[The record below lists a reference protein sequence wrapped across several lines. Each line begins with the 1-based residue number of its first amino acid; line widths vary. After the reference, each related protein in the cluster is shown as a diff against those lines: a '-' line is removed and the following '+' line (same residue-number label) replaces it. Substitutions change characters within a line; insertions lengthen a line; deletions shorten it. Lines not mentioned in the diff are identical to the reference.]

1 MYPVILRVVV
11 VKPGSEGMPNDFY
24 FPGVKVGKYLI
35 LKAFPSKGMRN
46 ECLRDT
52 IKKNSIPFRQ
62 FFRVKL
68 ANTHVD
74 EGNYFIDSE
83 NTLARVVTVKD
94 TCWLEDKKFNW
105 ISLNGSDKNKAK
117 IQKQIDE
124 VHQFY
129 STVIPYTA

>member
-11 VKPGSEGMPNDFY
+11 VKTGSEGMPDNFY

-35 LKAFPSKGMRN
+35 L
-46 ECLRDT
+46 RDIT
-52 IKKNSIPFRQ
+52 KESRH
-62 FFRVKL
+62 FFRVKF

-83 NTLARVVTVKD
+83 NTLARVITVKD
-94 TCWLEDKKFNW
+94 TCGLEDKKFSW